1 MKNINKP
8 KGPALGD
15 HFGRQYFTFYPKR
28 TKFDIAS
35 IFDFTNFK
43 SKDDLYLKRLLFLY
57 LNCNYNC
64 NFPQCEVNV
73 KSL

>member
-1 MKNINKP
+1 MKKFLILKNINKP

-43 SKDDLYLKRLLFLY
+43 NKDDLYLKRLLFY
-57 LNCNYNC
+57 T
-64 NFPQCEVNV
+64 
-73 KSL
+73 